1 MKITEFEEYT
11 PEIDQISRSD
21 AVEGGSSG
29 VSMQPIKQ
37 LANRTKWLKAIA
49 DEVVAA
55 RAAFAS
61 LSARLAS
68 FVSGNTSITGAT
80 KTKITYDQKGLITA
94 GADLQTSDIPSLDW
108 SKIGSGKPTTLSGY
122 GISDA
127 ATAAQGAKADAA
139 LPATSFNP
147 SAFATAAQGAK
158 ADAALP
164 ATSFN
169 PSAFATAAQ
178 GAKADAALPATS
190 FNPSAFATAAQ
201 GTKADAALPAST
213 YTADDI
219 LAKLLAVDADD
230 AGLNA
235 STLQGVARDGFYR
248 AGSGHSG
255 HIASG
260 ENVLTKILALGFEGT
275 LSSELGA
282 IDTPEGSS
290 GATQYWHYQVFRAWP
305 STAIV
310 FAESPSTS
318 RIMYTNKYTSG
329 NWGGWN
335 IIPPHLD
342 STPDAVFPNGLIY
355 YKTIDVSSDDTGAF
369 STFHGV
375 QNGGSA
381 ILAVSMML
389 RLSGLQW
396 HATTNYTYGSTVFEW
411 NDSTLHV
418 TGVVESSLFRVFV
431 TYTK

>member
-127 ATAAQGAKADAA
+127 
-139 LPATSFNP
+139 
-147 SAFATAAQGAK
+147 
-158 ADAALP
+158 
-164 ATSFN
+164 
-169 PSAFATAAQ
+169 ATAAQ